1 MVEMLCSVFSILCDS
16 FLTVVLLSQVAIKE
30 ETVAQEEL
38 QGELTCEV
46 CELTFEGILEME
58 QHSAT
63 HFVDNKNVSVD
74 LLCSLVMSHV
84 LDGNTQLFS
93 MLAIRDHVFHN
104 MIMNLK

>member
-1 MVEMLCSVFSILCDS
+1 MCSQCYKI
-16 FLTVVLLSQVAIKE
+16 VLELLKLELLKQVAIKE

-63 HFVDNKNVSVD
+63 HFVDNKNVSAD
-74 LLCSLVMSHV
+74 LLYSLVMLHV
-84 LDGNTQLFS
+84 LDDN
-93 MLAIRDHVFHN
+93 
-104 MIMNLK
+104 

>member
-1 MVEMLCSVFSILCDS
+1 MPISVRSPL
-16 FLTVVLLSQVAIKE
+16 QVAIKE

-74 LLCSLVMSHV
+74 LLYSLVMLNV
-84 LDGNTQLFS
+84 LDSN
-93 MLAIRDHVFHN
+93 
-104 MIMNLK
+104 